1 MNASIK
7 VQDKAV
13 LVVLNCSFS
22 WGNITDKV
30 ITEETNTNKKSV
42 QGSLRVRKTLLPGA
56 SGVHV
61 DLVKKCLGAFYNGY
75 HKDKTFSSSVEGQ
88 RIMPAIF
95 YMDYMEKFGET
106 GHASRAA
113 MDVLKAGYPNAVQAA
128 RALLREAWKAEDYP
142 DVEEIE
148 QYYKFDVKFLP
159 VPSGNAIMNALGTSV
174 AAEVDVY
181 VGDMMK
187 IAAKDAKQRLREAVK
202 TLANQLRK
210 GGKIYD
216 TGAGTINELV
226 STLPQLAGLAGDPEL
241 SALMEE
247 VRSELGGYDGDD
259 FRNNE
264 RTRSQVHNVAM
275 DILKR
280 MGG

>member
-22 WGNITDKV
+22 WGNTLDREITD
-30 ITEETNTNKKSV
+30 ETNSNKGSM
-42 QGSLRVRKTLLPGA
+42 QNSLRVRKTLLPGA

-61 DLVKKCLGAFYNGY
+61 DLVKKCLSAFYGGY
-75 HKDKTFSSSVEGQ
+75 HKIHTYSTPIVGQ
-88 RIMPAIF
+88 RVMPAVWHL
-95 YMDYMEKFGET
+95 DYMEKFGET

-113 MDVLKAGYPNAVQAA
+113 MDVLKAAYPKAVQDA
-128 RALLREAWKAEDYP
+128 RALLGDAWKAEDYP

-148 QYYKFDVKFLP
+148 QYYKFDVNFLP
-159 VPSGNAIMNALGTSV
+159 VPSGDAIMNALGKSV

-187 IAAKDAKQRLREAVK
+187 SAAKDAKQRLKDAVA

-216 TGAGTINELV
+216 TGPETINNLV
-226 STLPQLAGLAGDPEL
+226 KTLPELAGLAGDPEL
-241 SALMEE
+241 NKLMDE
-247 VRSELGGYDGDD
+247 VRDTLSGYDGDD

-264 RTRSQVHNVAM
+264 RTRSQVHNVAL
-275 DILKR
+275 DILKK